1 MIMLALRCAQVFST
15 LAFTAGLLVAGT
27 LARPAVAAATDY
39 RFEMIGAPE
48 PDGGKDVVQIR
59 LMHLPDHKPVNDAVI
74 FETRANM
81 GPSGMPTMTAP
92 ATLLPGSTPGVY
104 RIAVEPG
111 MSGAWAITLAAKIQ
125 GESETVRGSID
136 AKLVK

>member
-1 MIMLALRCAQVFST
+1 MLALRCAPVFST
-15 LAFTAGLLVAGT
+15 LALTAGLLGVGT
-27 LARPAVAAATDY
+27 LARPALAAATDY
-39 RFEMIGAPE
+39 RFELIGVPQ
-48 PDGGKDVVQIR
+48 PDGGKDVVQIQ
-59 LMHLPDHKPVNDAVI
+59 LMHLPDHKAVKDAVI
-74 FETRANM
+74 FEIRADM
-81 GPSGMPTMTAP
+81 SPSGMPTMTAP
-92 ATLLPGSTPGVY
+92 ATLLPASTPGVY